1 MKFLLQRL
9 AFYLVTAWAA
19 ITINF
24 LIPRLMPGDPVQS
37 LIARFQGQ
45 LDTNAINSLKA
56 LFGLDKKQS
65 LWQQYT
71 DYWAHLFHGDLGL
84 SFTFFP
90 TPGQR
95 GHRPVAALDAR
106 ARRHHHADQLPA
118 RHRHRRLH
126 GLAARLLDGQPAARH
141 HVHLVHP
148 VLLAR
153 LIAIS
158 LFAVKWPLF
167 PADGGYDNSLV
178 PAFDWPFIS
187 SALYHGGVLPGFTI
201 VLSAVAGWIL
211 GMRNMMV
218 TVSSEDY
225 VMVAQA
231 KGLSE
236 RRVMFG
242 YAARNAILPNISGFA
257 LSLGFIVG
265 GTLLV
270 EMVFSYPGI
279 GYQLFQGVGAKDYPP
294 SCRASSSSSRSPS
307 WRRTSSPTSSTC
319 SSTPPYEGR
328 RRAMAVTATEVAVL
342 DAVETPPAASKRKF
356 RFLRGR
362 KTVIGLGIL
371 LFFVLMAI
379 IGRGSPPRTT
389 PAP

>member
-1 MKFLLQRL
+1 MKYVLQRL
-9 AFYLVTAWAA
+9 TFYAVTAWAA

-24 LIPRLMPGDPVQS
+24 LIPRLMPGDPVQA

-45 LDTNAINSLKA
+45 LDTSAVNSLKA
-56 LFGLDKKQS
+56 LFGLDKERS

-71 DYWAHLFHGDLGL
+71 DYWSQLLQGDLGL

-90 TPGQR
+90 TPVSEVISQSLPWTLALVGTTTLISFLLGTGIGVYSGWRR
-95 GHRPVAALDAR
+95 GSW
-106 ARRHHHADQLPA
+106 
-118 RHRHRRLH
+118 
-126 GLAARLLDGQPAARH
+126 LDG
-141 HVHLVHP
+141 LLP
-148 VLLAR
+148 VTTFISSIPYFWLG
-153 LIAIS
+153 LIAIA

-167 PADGGYDNSLV
+167 PASGGYDGSLV
-178 PAFDWPFIS
+178 PAFDVPFLS
-187 SALYHGGVLPGFTI
+187 SALYHSVLPGVTI

-236 RRVMFG
+236 RRVMFS

-279 GYQLFQGVGAKDYPP
+279 GYQLFQAVGAKDYPLMQGVFLIITL
-294 SCRASSSSSRSPS
+294 S
-307 WRRTSSPTSSTC
+307 
-319 SSTPPYEGR
+319 
-328 RRAMAVTATEVAVL
+328 VL
-342 DAVETPPAASKRKF
+342 AAN
-356 RFLRGR
+356 
-362 KTVIGLGIL
+362 L
-371 LFFVLMAI
+371 LADMVYLLLD
-379 IGRGSPPRTT
+379 PRTRKE
-389 PAP
+389 A